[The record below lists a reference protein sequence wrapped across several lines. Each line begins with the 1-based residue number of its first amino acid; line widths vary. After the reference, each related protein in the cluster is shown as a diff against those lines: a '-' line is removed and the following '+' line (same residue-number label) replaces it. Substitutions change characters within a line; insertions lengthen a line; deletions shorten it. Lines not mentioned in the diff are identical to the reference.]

1 MQTGLDVLVMGSY
14 YFVKERQPEWDLVP
28 LYNLE

>member
-14 YFVKERQPEWDLVP
+14 YFVKEQQPAWDLVP